1 MSGAGTTV
9 VTQTNPA
16 PGHAEA
22 FASWQNETSRVV
34 AGFQGFLRQTVLPP
48 SPPAQVDWVILQHF
62 ADRQSAVDW
71 LRSGARLERVEAVQA
86 LVLGRDDVHLVSGD
100 GTGGVSSP
108 VSAVISTH
116 VKPGQ
121 ELAYRQW
128 EQRMAAAQAHAPGF
142 QGYRLEPP
150 IPGVQ
155 EDWLAVVKFDGNES
169 LQSWL
174 GCPERARLIAEAE
187 PFTEEFHTR
196 IARTGFDQWFDVTG
210 GAGGA
215 PAPVWKQN
223 MVVLLLLYPVV
234 FLFGA
239 FVQTPL
245 LTGRA
250 GIPFPVALFV
260 GNVVSIALLNYL
272 VPWTSQRLR
281 WWLHPSGRAAG
292 RAGINGTALVGGVC
306 AATVAVFTWLF

>member
-1 MSGAGTTV
+1 MSGAGTTI
-9 VTQTNPA
+9 VTQTCPA

-22 FASWQNETSRVV
+22 FASWQNETSRVA
-34 AGFQGFLRQTVLPP
+34 AGFRGFLRQTVLPP

-71 LRSGARLERVEAVQA
+71 LRSSARLERLEAVQA

-100 GTGGVSSP
+100 GMDGVPSP

-121 ELAYRQW
+121 ETAYRQW
-128 EQRMAAAQAHAPGF
+128 EQRMAQAQAQAPGF
-142 QGYRLEPP
+142 RGYRLEPP

-174 GCPERARLIAEAE
+174 GSAARARLIAEAG
-187 PFTEEFHTR
+187 PFTQEFHTR
-196 IARTGFDQWFDVTG
+196 VARTGFDQWFDVTG
-210 GAGGA
+210 GAGGTPA
-215 PAPVWKQN
+215 PAWKQN
-223 MVVLLLLYPVV
+223 MVVLMLLYPVV

-250 GIPFPVALFV
+250 RIPFPVALFI
-260 GNVVSIALLNYL
+260 GNVASIVLLNYL

-281 WWLHPSGRAAG
+281 WWLHPSGLAAA
-292 RAGINGTALVGGVC
+292 RPGINGAALVGGVC
-306 AATVAVFTWLF
+306 AAMVGAFTWLF